1 MPFSVE
7 KETVIRY
14 NKIDNKN
21 CENFTKGYPFV
32 FVTVIRNK
40 KTVYRKENNAEKCEV
55 HTFRMVINKEDL

>member
-7 KETVIRY
+7 KAIILRY

-21 CENFTKGYPFV
+21 CEIFTKGYPFV

-40 KTVYRKENNAEKCEV
+40 KRLKESNAKISMP
-55 HTFRMVINKEDL
+55 RAIDR

>member
-40 KTVYRKENNAEKCEV
+40 KQFTEKKTTPKNAKSIR
-55 HTFRMVINKEDL
+55 FGWA

>member
-7 KETVIRY
+7 KAIVLRY

-21 CENFTKGYPFV
+21 CEIFTKGYPFV

-40 KTVYRKENNAEKCEV
+40 KRLKESNAKISMP
-55 HTFRMVINKEDL
+55 RAIDR